1 MPQASPQAE
10 IENLQTRIQRKRQA
24 HQSTRDEEA
33 KLRAL
38 RIKQLRREVRDMK
51 RKAR

>member
-1 MPQASPQAE
+1 MPHASPQVE

-33 KLRAL
+33 RLRQL
-38 RIKQLRREVRDMK
+38 RTMQLRREVRAMK
-51 RKAR
+51 RKPR